1 MDNIKFNQTGGF
13 PLDTDILGAMQ
24 TSYGLF
30 NQLGSLAGDLT
41 ILAGCEEVGNN
52 VSEGIVFIAGE
63 VLPFKGG
70 TRGTTVIIAER
81 TEDRIFEDGVIK
93 TVIYRREAIFGSS
106 TSGKTYQWEDF
117 KRIKTLIQLEA
128 EKATKTALEDLK
140 KELLTEL
147 NKHIGNKENPHQ
159 VKREQLGILKVGS
172 IQVGNIVKS
181 AGIRYENADYTA
193 MSMENN
199 GYDELIRISFKVPLK
214 TSNYIVVGNFTSYS
228 GYWNDN
234 NDIGFITSNKTTG
247 SFDLAVREYSVGT
260 QSLQFDFVIMSLD

>member
-1 MDNIKFNQTGGF
+1 MI
-13 PLDTDILGAMQ
+13 P
-24 TSYGLF
+24 
-30 NQLGSLAGDLT
+30 
-41 ILAGCEEVGNN
+41 
-52 VSEGIVFIAGE
+52 
-63 VLPFKGG
+63 
-70 TRGTTVIIAER
+70 
-81 TEDRIFEDGVIK
+81 
-93 TVIYRREAIFGSS
+93 
-106 TSGKTYQWEDF
+106 
-117 KRIKTLIQLEA
+117 LIQLEA

-147 NKHIGNKENPHQ
+147 NKHIGNKENPHG

-181 AGIRYENADYTA
+181 TGTRYENAHYIA
-193 MSMENN
+193 ASLEND

>member
-70 TRGTTVIIAER
+70 TKGTTVIIAER

-106 TSGKTYQWEDF
+106 TSGKTYQWEGF

-128 EKATKTALEDLK
+128 EKATKTALEELK
-140 KELLTEL
+140 QELLTEL

-159 VKREQLGILKVGS
+159 VKREQLGILRVGS
-172 IQVGNIVKS
+172 IQIGNISKTT
-181 AGIRYENADYTA
+181 GTRYENLYYIAT
-193 MSMENN
+193 SIENN
-199 GYDELIRISFKVPLK
+199 EYDELIRISFKEPLK
-214 TSNYIVVGNFTSYS
+214 TNNYIVVGNCTSYS
-228 GYWNDN
+228 GHWNSN
-234 NDIGFITSNKTTG
+234 NDISFITHNKTTN
-247 SFDLAVREYSVGT
+247 SFDLAVREYSPNN